1 MKKLGNLG
9 KLEIDKALIA
19 LTWFIQGIQDKVA
32 TLKKEMNITIL

>member
-1 MKKLGNLG
+1 MKKLGNQG
-9 KLEIDKALIA
+9 KPETDKALRP